1 MVEIMRVVHC
11 PFPKNLY
18 YSSEGKNSAYPRAK
32 VSFGIRA
39 LPKIHF
45 FVHAVLRNCLFR
57 THGELGFVVGI
68 WSSFVLETVVEFFTE
83 ALEICIHFIFAGYG
97 DRLQRNTTGFGRKS
111 RCYYQCKKYNSA

>member
-57 THGELGFVVGI
+57 THDELLTEGRISEGSAWIFGFVVGI
-68 WSSFVLETVVEFFTE
+68 
-83 ALEICIHFIFAGYG
+83 
-97 DRLQRNTTGFGRKS
+97 
-111 RCYYQCKKYNSA
+111 